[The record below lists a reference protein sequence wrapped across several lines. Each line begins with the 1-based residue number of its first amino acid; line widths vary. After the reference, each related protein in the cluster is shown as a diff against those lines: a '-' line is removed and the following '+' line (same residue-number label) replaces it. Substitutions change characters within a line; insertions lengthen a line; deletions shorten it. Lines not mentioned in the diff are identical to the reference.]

1 MKKTFNINLVI
12 YFFFCALFIGF
23 TTNYV
28 SEYDLINTYG
38 QKDIEHYYLIAK
50 ESPLLPQNQKNI
62 MAHVSSRF
70 AIPYIAGTISNISG
84 LDLFNTY
91 KIINFIFFIIFFYFF
106 YKFLES
112 SNFSFR
118 EKILF
123 FSLIFLN
130 PYIIRY
136 HMFNPVQAHDL
147 LFFSLSLIFARGL
160 IENKFMPILLSSLL
174 MIFIRQSSVAFLLG
188 GLTYLIFDKN
198 KNYKNIIIFVLL
210 FIATFK
216 LVSII
221 GNGISTEKFDLR
233 YAYGILNYDFSKT
246 KELIKFLLLPL
257 ISFFPLIILTFSK
270 TKKEINI
277 QIALTCFV
285 IAILMIGQPI
295 LAGPDWTQRN
305 VMRITSLSFVIAV
318 FFVLSTFNTEKLF
331 RSKYYFY
338 IFLLGLFA
346 WSLHP
351 LYSISNIFGFL
362 RF

>member
-1 MKKTFNINLVI
+1 
-12 YFFFCALFIGF
+12 
-23 TTNYV
+23 
-28 SEYDLINTYG
+28 
-38 QKDIEHYYLIAK
+38 
-50 ESPLLPQNQKNI
+50 
-62 MAHVSSRF
+62 
-70 AIPYIAGTISNISG
+70 
-84 LDLFNTY
+84 
-91 KIINFIFFIIFFYFF
+91 
-106 YKFLES
+106 
-112 SNFSFR
+112 
-118 EKILF
+118 
-123 FSLIFLN
+123 
-130 PYIIRY
+130 
-136 HMFNPVQAHDL
+136 MFNPIQAHDL

-174 MIFIRQSSVAFLLG
+174 MIFIRQSSVAFLFG

-198 KNYKNIIIFVLL
+198 KNYKNMIIFILL
-210 FIATFK
+210 FIVTFK

-233 YAYGILNYDFSKT
+233 YAYGILSYDFSKT
-246 KELIKFLLLPL
+246 KELIKFLFLPL
-257 ISFFPLIILTFSK
+257 ISFFPLIILMFSK
-270 TKKEINI
+270 TKKEINT

-318 FFVLSTFNTEKLF
+318 FFILLTFNTEKLL

-338 IFLLGLFA
+338 IFIFGLFA